1 MKPKY
6 NINYDYFYN
15 SMLMLYTM
23 NVSSYNTT
31 IISLVLLQNTRFPN
45 VYASY
50 ISNKHKKKKTR
61 VHANEN

>member
-31 IISLVLLQNTRFPN
+31 VISLVLLQNTRFPN

-50 ISNKHKKKKTR
+50 ISN
-61 VHANEN
+61 